1 MAKLDLIEFDKGVF
15 LANVLGLVY
24 NPKTKKLLI
33 GRRENDPYV
42 KELSWSFPGGRPT
55 YGKSLEAS
63 LVKEIKIKTGVKV
76 KVRTIILARIPKE
89 NKQFLL
95 LYYLCETNQTKIK
108 AGEKFVE
115 VKWIKP
121 REIQKYFKTSIHPQL
136 LNFLKVL

>member
-1 MAKLDLIEFDKGVF
+1 MAKLSLAEFDKGVF
-15 LANVLGLVY
+15 LVNVLGLVY

-42 KELSWSFPGGRPT
+42 KELSWSFLGGRPT
-55 YGKSLEAS
+55 YGKSLEDS

-121 REIQKYFKTSIHPQL
+121 KEIQKYFKTSIHPQL
-136 LNFLKVL
+136 LKFLKVL

>member
-136 LNFLKVL
+136 LKFLKVL

>member
-1 MAKLDLIEFDKGVF
+1 MAKLSLAEFDKGVF
-15 LANVLGLVY
+15 LVNVLSLVY

-55 YGKSLEAS
+55 YGKSLEDS

-108 AGEKFVE
+108 TGEKFVE
-115 VKWIKP
+115 VKWVKP
-121 REIQKYFKTSIHPQL
+121 KEIQKYFKTSIHPQL
-136 LNFLKVL
+136 SEFLKAL

>member
-108 AGEKFVE
+108 AGEKLKSSGLNQKMYE
-115 VKWIKP
+115 NTSKP
-121 REIQKYFKTSIHPQL
+121 RFIR
-136 LNFLKVL
+136 NC

>member
-1 MAKLDLIEFDKGVF
+1 MTKPSWAQFDRGIF

-33 GRRENDPYV
+33 GRRKNDPYV
-42 KELSWSFPGGRPT
+42 KKLSWSFPGGRPT
-55 YGKSLEAS
+55 YGKSLEDS

-121 REIQKYFKTSIHPQL
+121 KEIQKYFKTSIHPQL
-136 LNFLKVL
+136 LKFLKVL

>member
-115 VKWIKP
+115 VKWVKP
-121 REIQKYFKTSIHPQL
+121 KDVRKYFKTSIHPQL
-136 LNFLKVL
+136 LKFLKVL